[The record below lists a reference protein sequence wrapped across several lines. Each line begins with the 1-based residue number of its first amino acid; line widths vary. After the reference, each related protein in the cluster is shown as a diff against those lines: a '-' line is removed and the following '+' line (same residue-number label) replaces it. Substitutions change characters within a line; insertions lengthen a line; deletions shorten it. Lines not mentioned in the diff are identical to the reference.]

1 MQRLLPIVL
10 LAILIQASGGVES
23 LLAQSKKDQQ
33 PGAIRV
39 QVEMVSLP
47 AVVMTKEGRYV
58 TDLEKEDFTVF
69 ENGVEQQ
76 IVGFAPTEQPIS
88 VALLLDT
95 SGSTEQRLA
104 RFQNESIRFVNLL
117 HPGDSVAVLSF
128 SKTVSLHE
136 DFSFDRDRNARGIK
150 ETRPGGSTVLYEAVW
165 LSLEEV
171 LKPVEERKALVVFT
185 DGVDTA
191 SHLVSRKETLELAK
205 ETRAAIYAIYFDTSR
220 DPYQRS
226 TIPTAGGIPMPGP
239 TVVLGPPVYGPRR
252 GGASRHEHARGKA
265 YLRELAANAGG
276 KVFDAMKMQDLGSAF
291 ASVARELSSQYSI
304 GYYSSNQKRDGK
316 FRKVKIKMKE
326 KGLVA
331 RTKKGYYAPKDGK

>member
-1 MQRLLPIVL
+1 MQRLLPILL
-10 LAILIQASGGVES
+10 LAILMQAGDGVGS
-23 LLAQSKKDQQ
+23 LLAQAQKDQE

-47 AVVMTKEGRYV
+47 AVVMTKEGHYV

-69 ENGVEQQ
+69 ENGVEQE

-128 SKTVSLHE
+128 SETVSLHE

-165 LSLEEV
+165 LSLEDV

-220 DPYQRS
+220 DPYRRS
-226 TIPTAGGIPMPGP
+226 TIPTAGGIP
-239 TVVLGPPVYGPRR
+239 TVVLGPPVYGPGR
-252 GGASRHEHARGKA
+252 GGASRREYARGKA
-265 YLRELAANAGG
+265 YLGELAANAGG
-276 KVFDAMKMQDLGSAF
+276 RVFDAMKMQDLGSAF
-291 ASVARELSSQYSI
+291 AAVARELASQYSI
-304 GYYSSNQKRDGK
+304 GYYSSNEKRDGK
-316 FRKVKIKMKE
+316 FRKVKIKMK
-326 KGLVA
+326 KKVLVA
-331 RTKKGYYAPKDGK
+331 RTKKGYYAPKNGK